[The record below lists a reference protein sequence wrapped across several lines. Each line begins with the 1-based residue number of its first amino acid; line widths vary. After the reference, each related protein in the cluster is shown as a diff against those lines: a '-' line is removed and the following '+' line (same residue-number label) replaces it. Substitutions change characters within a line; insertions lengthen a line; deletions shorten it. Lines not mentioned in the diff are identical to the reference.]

1 MMNKQVYGVASD
13 GEKSRIETREIEL
26 SPVEGV
32 APGGVFNAA
41 GLGDSAVA
49 LVTFDAG
56 FTCDFHN
63 TDVPTWMFVMHG
75 QMELEVSDGV
85 SRTLRPGDI
94 VHFSDSDGQGH
105 KSTVIGD
112 DEVIVATAGY
122 AG

>member
-1 MMNKQVYGVASD
+1 MKKQVYGVVSD
-13 GEKSRIETREIEL
+13 DGKSRLELRDIEFAA
-26 SPVEGV
+26 VADA

-49 LVTFDAG
+49 LVTFDPG
-56 FTCDFHN
+56 FTCEFHN
-63 TDVPTWMFVMHG
+63 TEAPTYMFIMHG
-75 QMELEVSDGV
+75 EMELELSDGV
-85 SRTLRPGDI
+85 TQRLRPGDI

-112 DEVIVATAGY
+112 DEVIVATAGF